1 MNFKTEE
8 NKKKWVETSFLILL
22 KGCDFPK
29 NDGEQYLLNSQF
41 FPNTFNS
48 KRLEIEHIFEDL
60 SHLLDLNSKKIS
72 FEITYDLRDGGNF
85 PLASQGKLNEIK
97 IIKIDENSYCINISN
112 SLKDTQK
119 KFIYTL
125 IIEFIRI
132 KLMDFKLFE
141 EEENISE
148 HFLFL
153 AGIYF
158 GFGVILFENKSEVG
172 TIRTGFWKK
181 TWRFLSPVLPEIIVY
196 SFAFYQK
203 LFPISNFN
211 WRKILPSELL
221 KNIDKSVN
229 LLDSDFDAES
239 KMKNIVI
246 NKELIKNVVE
256 ISENIGLTSTAK
268 NNIGYKKLKEGLLE
282 ESAEYFREAIKARD
296 NFGFANDNLGYTL
309 ILQGNFEEGLHFLK
323 QAINSGNNNKGYS
336 YRNFAL
342 YYHKKGDLNEAK
354 KYYELAFDNQ
364 DIPIDFLEY
373 HYSELLF
380 DLNDNENA
388 IIFLE
393 EAKNKGEK
401 IALDRFNK
409 MK

>member
-1 MNFKTEE
+1 MHCKF
-8 NKKKWVETSFLILL
+8 
-22 KGCDFPK
+22 
-29 NDGEQYLLNSQF
+29 YY
-41 FPNTFNS
+41 
-48 KRLEIEHIFEDL
+48 
-60 SHLLDLNSKKIS
+60 
-72 FEITYDLRDGGNF
+72 ITI
-85 PLASQGKLNEIK
+85 IK

-203 LFPISNFN
+203 LFPISSFN

-282 ESAEYFREAIKARD
+282 ESAEYFREAIKGRD
-296 NFGFANDNLGYTL
+296 NFGFANDNLGYIL

-373 HYSELLF
+373 HYSELLL